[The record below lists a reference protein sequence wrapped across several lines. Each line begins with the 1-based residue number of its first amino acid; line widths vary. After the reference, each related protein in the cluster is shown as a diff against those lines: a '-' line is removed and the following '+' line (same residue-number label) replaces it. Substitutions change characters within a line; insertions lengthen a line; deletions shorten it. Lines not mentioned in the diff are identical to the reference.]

1 MLTISGL
8 NVYTS
13 DGVLQNADVVIQDGV
28 IVDIMS
34 SKHGK
39 NTFPTN
45 YHLIPGLIDLH
56 VHGIAHYDVMDA
68 TTHALKKISQAL
80 AREGTTSFLATTM
93 TASQKDIE
101 KTLLAVRDYKDM
113 QEGATLLGV
122 HLEGP
127 FISPKKA
134 GAQCADHI
142 LLPSIEK
149 IHHWQQLSENAIKL
163 VTLAPEL
170 PRSQEFIAYL
180 KKNNIV
186 ASIGHSDATYAETM
200 AAMDQGC
207 DYVTH
212 LFNAMRG
219 IHQREPGVVTAAL
232 LENVW
237 TELIV
242 DGVHLHPAIVKLILK
257 MKGME
262 KMVLV
267 TDAMRATCLQ
277 NGVYDLGGQQVTVKE
292 KKATLADGTL
302 AGSVLR
308 MPQAIKNMLQFTGC
322 DLLDAIK
329 MASEN
334 PAKVLGMFDQ
344 KGSIAIGKDA
354 DLVVL
359 DEHFNV
365 VMTMCGGRRMPHSF
379 TDEELPNYKIH
390 NIIL

>member
-1 MLTISGL
+1 MLIISGL

-13 DGVLQNADVVIQDGV
+13 KSVLQNASVGIQDGM
-28 IVDIMS
+28 ITDIGLS
-34 SKHGK
+34 RPGHH
-39 NTFPTN
+39 NFPSN

-56 VHGIAHYDVMDA
+56 VHGINGHDVMDA
-68 TTHALKKISQAL
+68 TPDALTNISQAL
-80 AREGTTSFLATTM
+80 AKEGTTSFLATTM
-93 TASQKDIE
+93 TASEQDIE
-101 KTLLAVRDYKDM
+101 KTLLAVRDYKGM
-113 QEGATLLGV
+113 QDGATLLGV

-134 GAQCADHI
+134 GAQSEVHI
-142 LLPSIEK
+142 LLPNIEK
-149 IHHWQQLSENAIKL
+149 IHHWQKLSENAIKL

-170 PRSQEFIAYL
+170 PASQEFIGYL

-186 ASIGHSDATYAETM
+186 ASIGHSDASYAETI
-200 AAMDQGC
+200 AAMHQGC

-232 LENVW
+232 LEDVW

-267 TDAMRATCLQ
+267 TDAMRATCLH
-277 NGVYDLGGQQVTVKE
+277 NGVYDLGGQQVIVKE
-292 KKATLADGTL
+292 NTATLSDGTL

-322 DLLDAIK
+322 DLLDAVK

-334 PAKVLGMFDQ
+334 PAKVLGIFDK

-354 DLVVL
+354 DLVVV

-365 VMTMCGGRRMPHSF
+365 VMTICGGRSIPVK
-379 TDEELPNYKIH
+379 NG
-390 NIIL
+390 

>member
-1 MLTISGL
+1 MISGL

-13 DGVLQNADVVIQDGV
+13 EGILQNAGVVIQDGMIAD
-28 IVDIMS
+28 IVLNKPGHHDFS
-34 SKHGK
+34 
-39 NTFPTN
+39 TN

-56 VHGIAHYDVMDA
+56 VHGINGYDVMDA
-68 TTHALKKISQAL
+68 TSDALTSISQTL
-80 AREGTTSFLATTM
+80 AKEGTTSFLATTM
-93 TASQKDIE
+93 TASELDIE
-101 KTLLAVRDYKDM
+101 KTLLAVRDYKSVQD
-113 QEGATLLGV
+113 GATLLGI

-149 IHHWQQLSENAIKL
+149 IHHWQKISENAIKL

-170 PRSQEFIAYL
+170 PTSQEFIAYL

-186 ASIGHSDATYAETM
+186 ASIGHSDASYAETM
-200 AAMDQGC
+200 AAMHQGC

-219 IHQREPGVVTAAL
+219 IHQREPGIVTAAL

-267 TDAMRATCLQ
+267 TDAMRATCLH
-277 NGVYDLGGQQVTVKE
+277 NGVYDLGGQQVTVFDNT
-292 KKATLADGTL
+292 ATLSDGTL

-322 DLLDAIK
+322 ELLDAVK

-334 PAKVLGMFDQ
+334 PAKVLGIFDK
-344 KGSIAIGKDA
+344 KGSISIGKDA

-365 VMTMCGGRRMPHSF
+365 VMTICNGR
-379 TDEELPNYKIH
+379 KIPANH
-390 NIIL
+390 CPVVTP